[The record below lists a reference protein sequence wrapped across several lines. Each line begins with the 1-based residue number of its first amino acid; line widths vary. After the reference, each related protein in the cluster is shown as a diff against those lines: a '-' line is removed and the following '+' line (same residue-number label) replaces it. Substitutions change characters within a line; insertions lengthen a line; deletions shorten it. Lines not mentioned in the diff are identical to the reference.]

1 MYQDTFTVPAELW
14 LFIIEKQERRTF
26 MTNWNWTKYDYLCT
40 DCDALIEITTL
51 KNIREWRGWCSC
63 GSANIINI
71 GTSNGNAPLFEP
83 VIDTVEELDE
93 FKKKSR
99 IDIDSL
105 DVTKV
110 TPPKLVKINTNP
122 YN

>member
-1 MYQDTFTVPAELW
+1 
-14 LFIIEKQERRTF
+14 
-26 MTNWNWTKYDYLCT
+26 MTNWKWTKYDYLCT

-51 KNIREWRGWCSC
+51 KDRSECFQPLCTC
-63 GSANIINI
+63 GSVNVINI

-83 VIDTVEELDE
+83 VIDTIEMLDE
-93 FKKKSR
+93 FKKKSG
-99 IDIDSL
+99 IAIDSL

-110 TPPKLVKINTNP
+110 TPRTVVKINTNP